1 MEQVRPWGL
10 YRVLAKGIGYQIK
23 EIRVRPNHRLSL
35 QRHQHRA
42 EHWMII
48 QGVAT
53 VTVDGVETD
62 YQVGQSVDIGLQ
74 QIHRVANRGIYDL
87 VFIEIQTGTYFGED
101 DIERLEDDYDRS
113 ANSRA

>member
-1 MEQVRPWGL
+1 MEEIRPWGM
-10 YRVLAKGIGYQIK
+10 YRVLAKGTGYQIK

-53 VTVDGVETD
+53 VTVDGLENE
-62 YQVGQSVDIGLQ
+62 YRVGQSVDIAQ
-74 QIHRVANRGIYDL
+74 KQIHRVANRDIFDL
-87 VFIEIQTGTYFGED
+87 VFIEIQTGSYFGED
-101 DIERLEDDYDRS
+101 DIERLEDDYQR
-113 ANSRA
+113 

>member
-1 MEQVRPWGL
+1 MEQIRPWGL
-10 YRVLAKGIGYQIK
+10 YRVLAKGSGYQIK

-42 EHWMII
+42 EHWTII
-48 QGVAT
+48 QGVAS
-53 VTVDGVETD
+53 VTVDGCNDE
-62 YQVGQSVDIGLQ
+62 YQAGESVSIGLN

-101 DIERLEDDYDRS
+101 DIERLEDDYNR
-113 ANSRA
+113 

>member
-1 MEQVRPWGL
+1 MESVRPWGL
-10 YRVLAKGIGYQIK
+10 YRVLAKGDGYQIK

-53 VTVDGVETD
+53 VTVDGEENEFHI
-62 YQVGQSVDIGLQ
+62 GSCVDIGLMQ
-74 QIHRVANRGIYDL
+74 THRIGNNGIYDL

-101 DIERLEDDYDRS
+101 DIERLEDDYERDV
-113 ANSRA
+113 